1 MYEIKMNIQT
11 IVKESTDEKII
22 TPDQVYACCRD
33 MSLLPQESVQLLT
46 LTVKNKKLDRH
57 MISLGT
63 STQSEFD
70 VKAVF
75 RAAILDNAASIII
88 VHNHPSGDPT
98 PSASDIKITKRLAQA
113 AEIMGIPLIDHVVIG
128 RASKGASKP
137 FYSLR
142 DGGCFNVC

>member
-11 IVKESTDEKII
+11 IVKEATGEKII

-70 VKAVF
+70 AKAVF

-98 PSASDIKITKRLAQA
+98 PSANDITLTKRLVQA
-113 AEIMGIPLIDHVVIG
+113 GKMMGIPLLDHVIIG
-128 RASKGASKP
+128 RTAEGMSKP
-137 FYSLR
+137 YYSLKE
-142 DGGCFNVC
+142 GGLLYGD